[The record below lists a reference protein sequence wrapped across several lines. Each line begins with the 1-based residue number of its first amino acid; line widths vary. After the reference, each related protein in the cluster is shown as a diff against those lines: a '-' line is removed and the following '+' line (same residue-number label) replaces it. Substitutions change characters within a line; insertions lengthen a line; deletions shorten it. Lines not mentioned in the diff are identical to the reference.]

1 MELHRRSLA
10 YVLRAARA
18 DAATYRCWWR
28 EPGFWVTF
36 SYRLRR
42 WRKRA
47 PLAVRLLAM
56 PLDALC
62 GGLRRAMSDSHLCW
76 QVEIGPGLYLPH
88 ASGLII
94 NHRARIGCR
103 VAMFQQ
109 VTLGEWR
116 EGAPRIRRGTSLFA
130 GAKVFGG
137 IVIGRNAMIGANAVV
152 NRDVPADT
160 VVSAP
165 SCEYREKKNE
175 PRRTPI
181 VVTQEK

>member
-1 MELHRRSLA
+1 MALPRRSLA
-10 YVLRAARA
+10 YALRATRA
-18 DAATYRCWWR
+18 DAATYRHWWR
-28 EPGFWVTF
+28 EPGFVVTL

-47 PLAVRLLAM
+47 PWLLRLLAL
-56 PLDALC
+56 PIDALC
-62 GGLRRAMSDSHLCW
+62 GALRRCVSDSHLCW

-88 ASGLII
+88 ANGLIV
-94 NHRARIGCR
+94 NHRARIGSR
-103 VAMFQQ
+103 VALFQQ

-116 EGAPRIRRGTSLFA
+116 EGAPRIRRGASLFA
-130 GAKVFGG
+130 GAKAFGD

-160 VVSAP
+160 VVSAAA
-165 SCEYREKKNE
+165 CEHRAKKGE

-181 VVTQEK
+181 VVMQD